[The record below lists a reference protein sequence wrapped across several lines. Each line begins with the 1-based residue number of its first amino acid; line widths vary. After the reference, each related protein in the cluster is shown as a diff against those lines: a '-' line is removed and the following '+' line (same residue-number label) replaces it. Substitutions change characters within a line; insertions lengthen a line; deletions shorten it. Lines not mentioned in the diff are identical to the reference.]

1 MIHGEAIESHALH
14 VFMLALPDFLG
25 FPDAISMAS
34 QHLDAVKSALALKKS
49 GNLVHNV
56 LSGREV
62 HGMNDRVGGFSKVP
76 SEAQL
81 LEIKESMETSIPIAE
96 LAVDL
101 LVGVDT
107 PKYCESDNV
116 LQAID
121 PGSRF
126 GYMGDHI
133 LTSEGDWVSEK
144 EYETLTNETIVQH
157 SYAKFSTYQGKSF
170 MVGALPR
177 IFLNGEKLEGKALEL
192 YMEHRDLIDPR
203 NSACNNLCQ
212 AIELVHSVERCIK
225 DIDEL
230 LWNGITDE
238 GLVEYE
244 PFESRGINAIE
255 APRGLL
261 YHDYSFDEEGRIT
274 KANIITPTAQN
285 AANVEKDVRV
295 IVGNLADKEEQVI
308 KQAVEVLAR
317 AYDPCISCSVH
328 LTRVK

>member
-1 MIHGEAIESHALH
+1 
-14 VFMLALPDFLG
+14 
-25 FPDAISMAS
+25 
-34 QHLDAVKSALALKKS
+34 
-49 GNLVHNV
+49 
-56 LSGREV
+56 
-62 HGMNDRVGGFSKVP
+62 
-76 SEAQL
+76 
-81 LEIKESMETSIPIAE
+81 
-96 LAVDL
+96 
-101 LVGVDT
+101 
-107 PKYCESDNV
+107 
-116 LQAID
+116 
-121 PGSRF
+121 
-126 GYMGDHI
+126 
-133 LTSEGDWVSEK
+133 
-144 EYETLTNETIVQH
+144 
-157 SYAKFSTYQGKSF
+157 
-170 MVGALPR
+170 
-177 IFLNGEKLEGKALEL
+177 
-192 YMEHRDLIDPR
+192 MEHRDLIDPR